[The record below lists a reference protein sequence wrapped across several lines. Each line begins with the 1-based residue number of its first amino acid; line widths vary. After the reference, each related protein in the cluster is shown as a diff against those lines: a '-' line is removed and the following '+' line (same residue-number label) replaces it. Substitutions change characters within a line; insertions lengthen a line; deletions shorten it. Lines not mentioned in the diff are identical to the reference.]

1 MNTETTLLLMD
12 ENAEVGA
19 LLAERLMAAR
29 GFRVVA
35 QTGNPL
41 IAAELAHQW
50 QPDIIIA
57 DFNKR
62 GRYGAEMYRWLK
74 RASPQSSLVVLTSYM
89 RNGDE
94 ELYRKAGAQKCLLKG
109 LPMRELL
116 EELRGLAEWEKEGVH
131 VPADTRHA

>member
-1 MNTETTLLLMD
+1 METTLLLMD
-12 ENAEVGA
+12 ENTEVGG

-35 QTGNPL
+35 HTGNPL

-50 QPDIIIA
+50 RPDIIIA

-74 RASPQSSLVVLTSYM
+74 RASPKSELVVLTSYM

-94 ELYRKAGAQKCLLKG
+94 QLYLEAGAQKCLLKG

-116 EELRGLAEWEKEGVH
+116 DELRRLVAGRKEETH
-131 VPADTRHA
+131 VRADTRHT